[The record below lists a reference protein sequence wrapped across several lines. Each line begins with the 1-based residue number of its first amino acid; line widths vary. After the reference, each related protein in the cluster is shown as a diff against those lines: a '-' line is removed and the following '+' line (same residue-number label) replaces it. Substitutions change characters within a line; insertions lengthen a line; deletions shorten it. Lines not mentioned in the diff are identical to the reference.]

1 MRHFSWILA
10 ALLGLTACVS
20 FSKAEDAPQKK
31 YAIESSRTTDSL
43 DRIDASLEVSGKVQ
57 VLDKESELQEL
68 KLAVRANLVY
78 DERSLLVS
86 ISPKAPMRSIRH
98 YDHAMAAIEV
108 DDQETNPT
116 LRDDRRLIA
125 VSVDD
130 GKSTLYSPAGPLD
143 HDELDLADIPAN
155 TLVLDRLL
163 PPQRVA
169 VGDTWKHSDE
179 LVGLLLGLDAVSSSE
194 VESTISSV
202 KNSIAL
208 VEMSG
213 TLQGAIHGV
222 STEMHLRA
230 KYQFDLKAKRI
241 TWFGLLIREKRSV
254 GHVGP
259 GLDVIARLQMKITP
273 IKVSQYLTDAALA
286 GLSLEP
292 TEESSWLAYE
302 SLAGGWQ
309 LLNDRRWFMTSDEA
323 KSAVFRMIDDGQF
336 VAQCNV
342 SSLPQVDVEKLPSL
356 SKFQEDIEA
365 GLGDAFGQF
374 LSAKQETNDL
384 GYRVFRVVVDGKA
397 SEIPI
402 QWIYYLLADQTG
414 RQLTMVFVVEPELA
428 ERLAGADEQLV
439 SAAQFVDRSTAAR
452 PTLAPK

>member
-1 MRHFSWILA
+1 MRHSYWILA
-10 ALLGLTACVS
+10 IFLGLTVWGS
-20 FSKAEDAPQKK
+20 PSAEGGEPKKK
-31 YAIESSRTTDSL
+31 YPLESSRSTDSL
-43 DRIDASLEVSGKVQ
+43 DRIEASLEVSGKVH

-68 KLAVRANLVY
+68 KLAVLANLVY

-86 ISPKAPMRSIRH
+86 ISPKAPMRSVRH

-108 DDQETNPT
+108 DGQETNPT

-125 VSVDD
+125 IEVDQ

-143 HDELDLADIPAN
+143 HDELDLTDVPAN
-155 TLVLDRLL
+155 TLILDRLL
-163 PPQRVA
+163 PPYQVA
-169 VGDTWKHSDE
+169 IGDSWKHSDE

-194 VESTISSV
+194 VESVISSV
-202 KNSIAL
+202 KGSVVL
-208 VEMSG
+208 VETSG
-213 TLQGAIHGV
+213 SVQGAIHGV
-222 STEMHLRA
+222 STDMQLRA
-230 KYQFDLKAKRI
+230 KYQFDLLSKRI

-259 GLDVIARLQMKITP
+259 GLDVVARLQMKITP
-273 IKVSQYLTDAALA
+273 VKESPYLTDAALA
-286 GLSLEP
+286 GLSLES
-292 TEESSWLAYE
+292 TAEGTWLAYE

-309 LLNDRRWFMTSDEA
+309 LLNDRRWFMTSDEP
-323 KSAVFRMIDDGQF
+323 KSAVFRMIDDGEF

-342 SSLPQVDVEKLPSL
+342 SSLPKVDVGRLPSL

-365 GLGDAFGQF
+365 GLGEAFGQF
-374 LSAKQETNDL
+374 ISAKQETNDL

-414 RQLTMVFVVEPELA
+414 RQLTMVFVVESELA
-428 ERLAGADEQLV
+428 ERLAGADEQLA
-439 SAAQFVDRSTAAR
+439 SAVQFVDRSTASR